1 MRKRKDLEGGYNL
14 LITLVG
20 CAFAL
25 FYILTTVFGA
35 FAGHVQRGMYF
46 LFTATLIF
54 LVFPASWRSSLKKI
68 GLLDSIL
75 IALTIFSVGYWMA
88 TYYTRA
94 MERMGEFTD
103 AEIGTSLVL
112 LVITFEVS
120 RRVLG
125 KTLTLLAAAALIYC
139 YAGPYIPGVFG
150 HKGFSLRRVIEFM
163 GSTEGIFGLVI
174 QAYASFVFLFII
186 FAAFLEHTGAGENL
200 IQLANSLAGRFRGG
214 PAKVAVVSSG
224 LVGSIMGSGIA
235 NVTTTGSFTIPMMK
249 RIGYKPHI
257 AGAVEAA
264 ASTGGQ
270 FMPPVMGAGAF
281 LIAAFT
287 ETPYIEIC
295 KMAAIPAILYFTS
308 VLSMVHFEAVKT
320 GMERLPD
327 SEIPSLRLRQTIKRI
342 GGLALPVGAI
352 LYVLIMGYSPN
363 MAAIT
368 GIFSVI
374 FMSSFRKETRLNLQK
389 VISAFREG
397 ALDSLTVGAT
407 AGVVGVV
414 IGAISLSG
422 LGIKISDSIIHL
434 AAGHLFL
441 TLFFVAVASYV
452 LGMSMTVVA
461 DYILVSAVAVPALII
476 LGVPVVAAHLV
487 IFWLVNSS
495 GVTPPVA
502 VVAFAAAGIA
512 KADPTKTGYAALKM
526 SLALFITPLIFVY
539 LPDILYGSLPIRLMY
554 GLSCAFGFISLAV
567 VIHGYF
573 LKKVSFLE
581 RGIMALATFCLFHP
595 AFWTDLVGYA
605 LFFSILLKQWLAMKK
620 QEKEDGPQ
628 VAV

>member
-1 MRKRKDLEGGYNL
+1 MAERKDLEGGYNL

-25 FYILTTVFGA
+25 FYILTSVFGA
-35 FAGHVQRGMYF
+35 FAAHVQRGMYF
-46 LFTATLIF
+46 LFTVTLIF
-54 LVFPASWRSSLKKI
+54 LVFPASRRSSLKKI

-75 IALTIFSVGYWMA
+75 IVLTIFSVGYWMA

-103 AEIGTSLVL
+103 AEIGITLVMI
-112 LVITFEVS
+112 VIAFEVS

-125 KTLTLLAAAALIYC
+125 KTLTLLAAASVIYC

-150 HKGFSLRRVIEFM
+150 HKGFSLQRVIEYM
-163 GSTEGIFGLVI
+163 GSTEGIFGVVI
-174 QAYASFVFLFII
+174 QSYASFVFLFII
-186 FAAFLEHTGAGENL
+186 FAAFLEHTGAGDTL
-200 IQLANSLAGRFRGG
+200 IQLGNSLAGRFRGG

-249 RIGYKPHI
+249 RIGYKPHV

-281 LIAAFT
+281 VLAAFT

-295 KMAAIPAILYFTS
+295 KMAAIPAILYYVS

-320 GMERLPD
+320 GMKRLPD
-327 SEIPSLRLRQTIKRI
+327 AEIPTLRQTIKRSF
-342 GGLALPVGAI
+342 GLVLTVGAI
-352 LYVLIMGYSPN
+352 LYVLMMGYSPN
-363 MAAIT
+363 IAAIT
-368 GIFSVI
+368 GILSVI
-374 FMSSFRKETRLNLQK
+374 FISSFRKETRLNLQK
-389 VISAFREG
+389 VIFALREG

-407 AGVVGVV
+407 AGVVGIV
-414 IGAISLSG
+414 IGAISISG
-422 LGIKISDSIIHL
+422 LGIKISDSIINL
-434 AAGHLFL
+434 AGGHLFL
-441 TLFFVAVASYV
+441 TIFFVAVAAYA

-461 DYILVSAVAVPALII
+461 DYILVSALAVPALVM
-476 LGVPVVAAHLV
+476 LGVPVVAAHLM

-495 GVTPPVA
+495 GITPPVA

-512 KADPTKTGYAALKM
+512 KADPTKTGYEALKM
-526 SLALFITPLIFVY
+526 SIALFVTPLIFVY

-554 GLSCAFGFISLAV
+554 GLSCAFGFICLSV
-567 VIHGYF
+567 VIQGYL
-573 LKKVSFLE
+573 LKKVSLLE

-595 AFWTDLVGYA
+595 LFWTDLVGYA
-605 LFFSILLKQWLAMKK
+605 LCSSILLKQWLAMKK
-620 QEKEDGPQ
+620 QKIEDGQ
-628 VAV
+628 QGAV